1 VSKVSEHLEEA
12 NRHLDAAIQ
21 HHEDGSY
28 HAARYRVGQA
38 KKSVEDALG
47 AELSSPAAAV
57 NPTAAQGAQTSDGH
71 SPRAA
76 DPFVGRLLASVRAGA
91 RELKR

>member
-1 VSKVSEHLEEA
+1 MSKVSEHLEEA

-38 KKSVEDALG
+38 KKAVEDALG
-47 AELSSPAAAV
+47 AEMSSPDAAV
-57 NPTAAQGAQTSDGH
+57 NPTGAQGAQVSAGK
-71 SPRAA
+71 SPRTAEEWA
-76 DPFVGRLLASVRAGA
+76 RRLFSPGRA
-91 RELKR
+91 R